1 MKVAENL
8 KKLREILGLTQE
20 EMAQLLG
27 VSLRAYQ
34 AYEKGSMEP
43 KVGKLEMLAKKYR
56 VNLNWLIT
64 GEGEMFL
71 TPSTEGLSPE
81 FVEFFK
87 QFPPETQ
94 RKFVEFFKDTL
105 NFLSKSSSTSSSP
118 NTTLLK
124 SKP

>member
-1 MKVAENL
+1 MKIAENL

-43 KVGKLEMLAKKYR
+43 KVGKLEILAQKYK
-56 VNLNWLIT
+56 VNLNWLVT
-64 GEGEMFL
+64 GEGEIFI
-71 TPSTEGLSPE
+71 PQSKENLSPE
-81 FVEFFK
+81 LVEFFK

-105 NFLSKSSSTSSSP
+105 DFLSKSLPTSSSP
-118 NTTLLK
+118 KKSLLK
-124 SKP
+124 SKS